1 MHAISVAC
9 GIGHSLIVV
18 DRTNMGDRIEKLDV
32 YDGRSPIEAAV
43 EIVED
48 IPNKKQSAI
57 KLEIETGPQTHK
69 KLQKRPA
76 ESSVIDDQS
85 STCFTSED
93 GFENE
98 EPSSNP
104 VSVDESTEKRNQLL
118 ILTVLMKL
126 HTVYTLV
133 VVTLSRKMMP
143 PMLKHRVIISVSHQL
158 ILLQILCLLQIPTS
172 VRQVMLFSTVH
183 LLLHSQIWSLP
194 QVLLLSMWLLN
205 LEGLNQLLV

>member
-1 MHAISVAC
+1 MQSDIEDKN
-9 GIGHSLIVV
+9 SLLNLLFSMFNFLLALPQKIALK
-18 DRTNMGDRIEKLDV
+18 M
-32 YDGRSPIEAAV
+32 RSHLQILFLLM
-43 EIVED
+43 
-48 IPNKKQSAI
+48 NLQS
-57 KLEIETGPQTHK
+57 L
-69 KLQKRPA
+69 
-76 ESSVIDDQS
+76 
-85 STCFTSED
+85 
-93 GFENE
+93 
-98 EPSSNP
+98 
-104 VSVDESTEKRNQLL
+104 EKRNQLL

-205 LEGLNQLLV
+205 LEELNQLLV